1 MNKSNLFK
9 LAHLLTKATVKAGDS
24 YQVTF
29 GQAIKL
35 LNRVLP
41 KETMSEKQANWLNQI
56 VNRIIVAVSN
66 KIDRVNDKKTVCRM
80 AGQDTTNFTPA
91 LNAAITSTIA
101 KISKIKMQKHFENVK
116 NLGNDAYSN
125 HFVYY
130 LDDCFKAKLAK

>member
-29 GQAIKL
+29 GQSIKL

-66 KIDRVNDKKTVCRM
+66 KIDRVNDKKTVCEM
-80 AGQDTTNFTPA
+80 AGVDITKLVDA
-91 LNAAITSTIA
+91 LNFAIRVTVA
-101 KISKIKMQKHFENVK
+101 KIIKVKMQQHFDADK
-116 NLGNDAYSN
+116 KYGNDFHGRIYAD
-125 HFVYY
+125 Y
-130 LDDCFKAKLAK
+130 LDDAYKAKLK